1 MVLLRYNRPIMS
13 LAILSEPIPLTTD
26 AHGVVRVGG
35 TRVTLDTVISAYLR
49 GEDAEKIADSYPA
62 ISLADVY
69 ATISY
74 YLRHRTQVDG
84 YLRDREVQSATVRQ
98 EVEARFGTNDG
109 VRERLM
115 ARRRE

>member
-1 MVLLRYNRPIMS
+1 MGPLRYNGFTMS

-49 GEDAEKIADSYPA
+49 GEDAERITESYPA

-69 ATISY
+69 ATIGY
-74 YLRHRTQVDG
+74 YLRHRDEVNE
-84 YLRDREVQSATVRQ
+84 YLQTREAQAQSVRQ
-98 EVEARFGTNDG
+98 EVEGRFGTNEG
-109 VRERLM
+109 LRERLL
-115 ARRRE
+115 ARQRG